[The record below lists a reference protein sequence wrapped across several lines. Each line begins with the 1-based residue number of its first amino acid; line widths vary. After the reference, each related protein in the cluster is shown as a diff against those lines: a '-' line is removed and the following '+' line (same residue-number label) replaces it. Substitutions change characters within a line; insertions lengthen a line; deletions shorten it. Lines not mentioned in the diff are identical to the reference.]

1 MSVHTENEAG
11 DRLTISP
18 LLRKR
23 DLAALLQ
30 CSTRQVEILT
40 AKGDLPQPIRLG
52 TQSPRWRR
60 PEVLQFLGLDS
71 AGRMQQ

>member
-1 MSVHTENEAG
+1 MNANTENGAV
-11 DRLTISP
+11 DCLQISP

-23 DLAALLQ
+23 DVAALLQ

-40 AKGDLPQPIRLG
+40 AKGDLPAPISLG

-60 PEVLQFLGLDS
+60 PEILQRLGLDDR
-71 AGRMQQ
+71 GGMQ

>member
-1 MSVHTENEAG
+1 MSVHTDG

-18 LLRKR
+18 LLRKK
-23 DLAALLQ
+23 DVAAILQ

-40 AKGDLPQPIRLG
+40 AKGDLPAPIRLG
-52 TQSPRWRR
+52 SQSPRWRR

-71 AGRMQQ
+71 AGGMMQ